1 MRIDYRSTMTALGV
15 FVTFRLLTRP
25 QTHWSLLADDYCA
38 SSASG
43 YVANSAPNSASIS
56 GEASL

>member
-1 MRIDYRSTMTALGV
+1 MVA
-15 FVTFRLLTRP
+15 
-25 QTHWSLLADDYCA
+25 LADDYCA

-56 GEASL
+56 GEVSL